1 MAQPHG
7 LEATG
12 LVTLQSGTAT
22 IYDNRR
28 AATQREGGGVV
39 GTATQ
44 LHQRLVDQLAGNGLL
59 DNPRLRAAF
68 EAVPREHFLPGVAVE
83 RVYQDDAVTCHS
95 GPDGTPLS
103 SSSQPTIMAT
113 MLGQLD
119 PQPGDHVL
127 EIGAGSGYNA
137 ALLAQLVAPGGQ
149 VTSIELDPEVAAAAR
164 ANLAR
169 VGVDGVA
176 VHTGDG
182 WLGVPEQGPFDRIE
196 VTVGVRDLAPT
207 WSQQLTTAGVLVA
220 PLALH
225 ASVHVSVGFAP
236 YGRHLHSRSVEG
248 CGFLPLRGPHA
259 SAKTFAKVQPGLW
272 ASLEDATDATL
283 TVLGELLA
291 ATPTREPVPGLPE
304 GWFARLAL
312 SAPAA
317 IQLLPAEGE
326 RWELEEV
333 SGGLLDPAADG
344 LGLVLEQARQL
355 IGFGDP
361 APLAALRRHLATS
374 RPLDL
379 GSLEIQAVPA
389 ELPDEAPPEVDWV
402 IARQAHRF
410 WIREPQAR
418 DVRRARQLS
427 GTPDAQEAGSEQ
439 A

>member
-1 MAQPHG
+1 
-7 LEATG
+7 
-12 LVTLQSGTAT
+12 
-22 IYDNRR
+22 
-28 AATQREGGGVV
+28 VV
-39 GTATQ
+39 ATATQ
-44 LHQRLVDQLAGNGLL
+44 LHQRLVDQLAANGLL
-59 DNPRLRAAF
+59 EDPRLRAAF
-68 EAVPREHFLPGVAVE
+68 QAVPREHFLPGVAVE
-83 RVYQDDAVTCHS
+83 RVYHDDAVTCHS
-95 GPDGTPLS
+95 GPDDTPLS

-127 EIGAGSGYNA
+127 EVGGGSGYNA

-149 VTSIELDPEVAAAAR
+149 VTSIEIDPGLAAAAR

-169 VGVDGVA
+169 ASVDGVT

-182 WLGVPEQGPFDRIE
+182 WLGALDQAPFDRIE
-196 VTVGVRDLAPT
+196 ATVGVRDLAPAWT
-207 WSQQLTTAGVLVA
+207 RQLTPAGVLVA

-225 ASVHVSVGFAP
+225 AGVHVSVGFAP
-236 YGRHLHSRSVEG
+236 YGGHLRSRSVEG

-259 SAKTFAKVQPGLW
+259 GANTFAKVQPGLW
-272 ASLEDATDATL
+272 ASLEDATDAAL
-283 TVLGELLA
+283 SRLGELLA
-291 ATPTREPVPGLPE
+291 TIPTREPAPGLPE

-312 SAPAA
+312 AAPGAM
-317 IQLLPAEGE
+317 QLLPAEGE

-333 SGGLLDPAADG
+333 SGGLLDPAAGG
-344 LGLVLEQARQL
+344 LALVLEQARQL

-379 GSLEIQAVPA
+379 RLLEIQAVPA
-389 ELPDEAPPEVDWV
+389 ALPDEAPPEVDWV

-418 DVRRARQLS
+418 DARRAR
-427 GTPDAQEAGSEQ
+427 
-439 A
+439 

>member
-1 MAQPHG
+1 VA
-7 LEATG
+7 
-12 LVTLQSGTAT
+12 
-22 IYDNRR
+22 
-28 AATQREGGGVV
+28 
-39 GTATQ
+39 TATQ
-44 LHQRLVDQLAGNGLL
+44 LHQRLVDQLAASGLL
-59 DNPRLRAAF
+59 DNPRLGAAF
-68 EAVPREHFLPGVAVE
+68 QAVPREHFLPGVAVD
-83 RVYQDDAVTCHS
+83 RVYHDDAVTCHS

-127 EIGAGSGYNA
+127 EVGAGSGYNA

-149 VTSIELDPEVAAAAR
+149 VTSIELDREVAAAAR

-169 VGVDGVA
+169 AGVDGVA

-182 WLGVPEQGPFDRIE
+182 WLGAPKQAPFDRIE
-196 VTVGVRDLAPT
+196 ATVGVRDLAPAWT
-207 WSQQLTTAGVLVA
+207 RQLSPAGVLVA

-225 ASVHVSVGFAP
+225 AGVHVSVGFAP
-236 YGRHLHSRSVEG
+236 TGRHLRSRSVEG

-259 SAKTFAKVQPGLW
+259 GAKTFAKVQPGLW
-272 ASLEDATDATL
+272 ASLEEATDATL
-283 TVLGELLA
+283 SLLGELLTT
-291 ATPTREPVPGLPE
+291 TPTREPAPGLPE

-312 SAPAA
+312 TAPGA
-317 IQLLPAEGE
+317 IQLLPAEDE

-344 LGLVLEQARQL
+344 LALVLEQARQL

-379 GSLEIQAVPA
+379 RSLEIQVVPA
-389 ELPDEAPPEVDWV
+389 ELPDAAPPEVDWV
-402 IARQAHRF
+402 IARQEHRF
-410 WIREPQAR
+410 WIREPTAR
-418 DVRRARQLS
+418 DVHRAQQLS
-427 GTPDAQEAGSEQ
+427 GTPDAQEAGSNQ

>member
-1 MAQPHG
+1 VA
-7 LEATG
+7 
-12 LVTLQSGTAT
+12 TAT
-22 IYDNRR
+22 P
-28 AATQREGGGVV
+28 
-39 GTATQ
+39 
-44 LHQRLVDQLAGNGLL
+44 LHQRLVDQLAANGLL

-68 EAVPREHFLPGVAVE
+68 QAVPREHFLPGVAVD
-83 RVYQDDAVTCHS
+83 RVYHDDAVTCHS

-149 VTSIELDPEVAAAAR
+149 VTSIEIDPEVAAAAR

-169 VGVDGVA
+169 AGVDAVA
-176 VHTGDG
+176 VQTGDG
-182 WLGVPEQGPFDRIE
+182 WLGAPKQAPFDRIE
-196 VTVGVRDLAPT
+196 ATVGVRDLAPVWT
-207 WSQQLTTAGVLVA
+207 QQLSPAGVLVA

-225 ASVHVSVGFAP
+225 AGVHVSVGFAP
-236 YGRHLHSRSVEG
+236 TGRHLRSRSVEG

-259 SAKTFAKVQPGLW
+259 GATTFAKVQPGLW

-283 TVLGELLA
+283 TLLGELLTT
-291 ATPTREPVPGLPE
+291 TPTREPAPGLPE

-312 SAPAA
+312 AAPGA
-317 IQLLPAEGE
+317 IQLLPAEGQ

-344 LGLVLEQARQL
+344 LALVLEQAGQL

-361 APLAALRRHLATS
+361 APLVALRRHLATS

-379 GSLEIQAVPA
+379 RSLEIQAVPA
-389 ELPDEAPPEVDWV
+389 GLCDEAPPEVDWV
-402 IARQAHRF
+402 IARQEHRF
-410 WIREPQAR
+410 WIRESTAR
-418 DVRRARQLS
+418 DARRAQQLS
-427 GTPDAQEAGSEQ
+427 GTPDAQEARSKL

>member
-1 MAQPHG
+1 MVA
-7 LEATG
+7 
-12 LVTLQSGTAT
+12 
-22 IYDNRR
+22 
-28 AATQREGGGVV
+28 
-39 GTATQ
+39 TATQ
-44 LHQRLVDQLAGNGLL
+44 LHQRLVDQLGANGLL
-59 DNPRLRAAF
+59 DNPHLRAAF
-68 EAVPREHFLPGVAVE
+68 QAVPREHFLPGVAVE

-113 MLGQLD
+113 MLGQLG

-169 VGVDGVA
+169 AGVDGVT
-176 VHTGDG
+176 VRNRDG
-182 WLGVPEQGPFDRIE
+182 WLGAPEQAPFDRIE
-196 VTVGVRDLAPT
+196 ATVGVRDLAPAWT
-207 WSQQLTTAGVLVA
+207 QQLTPAGVLVA

-225 ASVHVSVGFAP
+225 AGVHVSVGFAR
-236 YGRHLHSRSVEG
+236 YGRHLRSRSVEG
-248 CGFLPLRGPHA
+248 CGFLPLRGSHA
-259 SAKTFAKVQPGLW
+259 SADTFARVQPGLW
-272 ASLEDATDATL
+272 ASLEDATDAALTL
-283 TVLGELLA
+283 LGELLA
-291 ATPTREPVPGLPE
+291 TTPTREPVPGLPE

-312 SAPAA
+312 AAPGGAV
-317 IQLLPAEGE
+317 QLLPAEGE

-333 SGGLLDPAADG
+333 SGGLLDPATGG
-344 LGLVLEQARQL
+344 LALVLEQARQL

-361 APLAALRRHLATS
+361 APLAALRRHLVTS

-379 GSLEIQAVPA
+379 RSLQMQAVPA

-410 WIREPQAR
+410 WVREPQAR
-418 DVRRARQLS
+418 DTRRAQQLS
-427 GTPDAQEAGSEQ
+427 GTPDAQEARSEQ

>member
-1 MAQPHG
+1 LHRVGAEHVHNRLPLGAVH
-7 LEATG
+7 EAG
-12 LVTLQSGTAT
+12 DLAVRDRDHLRQ
-22 IYDNRR
+22 R
-28 AATQREGGGVV
+28 AGSDTTERGGVV
-39 GTATQ
+39 ATATQ
-44 LHQRLVDQLAGNGLL
+44 LHQRLVDQLVANGLL
-59 DNPRLRAAF
+59 EDPRLRAAF
-68 EAVPREHFLPGVAVE
+68 QAVPREHFLPSVAVE

-149 VTSIELDPEVAAAAR
+149 VTSIEIDPDLAAAAR
-164 ANLAR
+164 ASLAR
-169 VGVDGVA
+169 AGVDGVA
-176 VHTGDG
+176 VRTGDG
-182 WLGVPEQGPFDRIE
+182 WLGAPEQAPFDRIE
-196 VTVGVRDLAPT
+196 ATVGVRDLAPAWT
-207 WSQQLTTAGVLVA
+207 QQLTPTGVLVA

-236 YGRHLHSRSVEG
+236 YGRHLRSRSVEG

-259 SAKTFAKVQPGLW
+259 SADTFAKAQPGLW

-283 TVLGELLA
+283 TLLGELLA
-291 ATPTREPVPGLPE
+291 TTPIREPAPGLPE

-312 SAPAA
+312 AAPGA
-317 IQLLPAEGE
+317 IQLLAAEGE

-333 SGGLLDPAADG
+333 SGGLLDPAAGG
-344 LGLVLEQARQL
+344 LALVLEQAGQL

-361 APLAALRRHLATS
+361 APLVALWRHLATS

-379 GSLEIQAVPA
+379 RSLEVQAVPA
-389 ELPDEAPPEVDWV
+389 EFPDAAPPEVDWV
-402 IARQAHRF
+402 IARQEHRF
-410 WIREPQAR
+410 WIREP
-418 DVRRARQLS
+418 
-427 GTPDAQEAGSEQ
+427 
-439 A
+439 